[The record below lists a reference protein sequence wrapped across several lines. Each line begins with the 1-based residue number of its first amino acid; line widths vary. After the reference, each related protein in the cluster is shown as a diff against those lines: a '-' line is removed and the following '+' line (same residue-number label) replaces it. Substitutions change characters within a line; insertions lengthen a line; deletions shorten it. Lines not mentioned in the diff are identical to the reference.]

1 MQIFFWLRLALYL
14 LQLLNYEERKMCK
27 TIAKE
32 KRRQRSRRK
41 RVHGASVCVGFGCMA
56 LVCAFVAGFCAMIK
70 TVSSRRD
77 RPSARDQKET
87 KLHDT
92 TTTTLLLLL
101 LLPDPE
107 IGKRKICDEDGVIES
122 ASCTRTPPHR
132 HRYHSQR
139 DCASLFLRLTTSF
152 NAQPLETGPA
162 GGGTFAVVIFSA
174 NLVFYF
180 KTEINWGNFGEI
192 LFLLSFFL
200 ILTSK

>member
-1 MQIFFWLRLALYL
+1 
-14 LQLLNYEERKMCK
+14 
-27 TIAKE
+27 
-32 KRRQRSRRK
+32 
-41 RVHGASVCVGFGCMA
+41 MA

>member
-1 MQIFFWLRLALYL
+1 M
-14 LQLLNYEERKMCK
+14 
-27 TIAKE
+27 
-32 KRRQRSRRK
+32 
-41 RVHGASVCVGFGCMA
+41 CVGFGYMA

-92 TTTTLLLLL
+92 TTTTLLLL

-162 GGGTFAVVIFSA
+162 GDGTLAVVIFSA
-174 NLVFYF
+174 NLVFYL
-180 KTEINWGNFGEI
+180 KIEINWGNYGEI
-192 LFLLSFFL
+192 YFSCFFYNIDVEVKSTNFANLLEKYSPNFRNSPNCSVIQTKILF
-200 ILTSK
+200 